1 MACTTLE
8 DIIRG
13 CDNNIGGVTAIYV
26 NDMDNITSTTEDT
39 ATWEVTAQTVSA
51 RYQTF
56 QFRRNVAN
64 FTEEASIDL
73 DGNGSSYYTA
83 TINVMLDR
91 RDADKSRALKILGE
105 GQRDLAIIVL
115 DANGKYW
122 YFPYSQLSTVGE
134 GSGTAKA
141 DGSKYAVA
149 FRSEAEF
156 LAKEVD
162 STIIP
167 ALLEPIS

>member
-8 DIIRG
+8 DIIKG
-13 CDNNIGGVTAIYV
+13 CDNNIGGITAVYV
-26 NDMDNITSTTEDT
+26 NDMDNITSTTEDD
-39 ATWEVTAQTVSA
+39 AAWEVTAQTVSN

-56 QFRRNVAN
+56 QFRRNTSN
-64 FTEEASIDL
+64 FTEEDTIDL
-73 DGNGSSYYTA
+73 INGSTFV
-83 TINVMLDR
+83 TQTLNLMLHR
-91 RDADKSRALKILGE
+91 REAAVSRALKILGE

-122 YFPYSQLSTVGE
+122 YFPFMQLSAGGE
-134 GSGTAKA
+134 GSGTTKA
-141 DGSKYAVA
+141 DGSKYSVT
-149 FRSEAEF
+149 FEAENPF

-162 STIIP
+162 STIID